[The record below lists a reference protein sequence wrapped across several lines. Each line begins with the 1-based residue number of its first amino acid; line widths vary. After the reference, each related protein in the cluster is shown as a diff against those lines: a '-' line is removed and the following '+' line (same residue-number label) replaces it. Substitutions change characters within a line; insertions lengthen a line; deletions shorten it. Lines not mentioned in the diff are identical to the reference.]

1 MENRAAIIQREEETT
16 ERLLSYFLSAERL
29 QVMGPK
35 GMEGRTRVISV
46 DFPSLDNAQVADE
59 LFLDAGIEIRV
70 GLHCSPPAHRAMGT
84 FPQGT
89 VRFRPGF
96 APTDEEIQRA
106 IESCK
111 RVLDR
116 LKPQ

>member
-1 MENRAAIIQREEETT
+1 
-16 ERLLSYFLSAERL
+16 
-29 QVMGPK
+29 MGPK
-35 GMEGRTRVISV
+35 GMEGRTSVISV

-70 GLHCSPPAHRAMGT
+70 GLHCSPTAHRAMGT

-89 VRFRPGF
+89 VRFSPGF
-96 APTDEEIQRA
+96 ATTDEEIQRA